1 MTLPTALAAHNAAV
15 ALARAAYWAQT
26 HCHVCGAFV
35 RVDPSQRDG
44 RLCGAACRA
53 EAERARK
60 RARKGAK
67 C

>member
-1 MTLPTALAAHNAAV
+1 MTLAHLAAHNAAV

-35 RVDPSQRDG
+35 RIDLSQRDG
-44 RLCGAACRA
+44 RLCSAACRA

-60 RARKGAK
+60 RARRGAA
-67 C
+67 